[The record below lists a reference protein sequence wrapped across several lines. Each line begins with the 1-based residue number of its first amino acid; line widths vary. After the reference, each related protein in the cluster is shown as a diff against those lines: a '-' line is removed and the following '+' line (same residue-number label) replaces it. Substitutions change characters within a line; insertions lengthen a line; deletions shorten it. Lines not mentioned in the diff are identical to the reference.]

1 MDLRVSLS
9 GAPQCLV
16 RVAGD
21 HCGRHVSESVDCNA
35 RLYFFPNVEIGDEP
49 SDLRSEP
56 GLAEPGWFC
65 CTLPSKYGRPCL
77 AAAPPSQAAAACHA
91 RCQSPARRRS
101 RAPAP
106 LSITSNH
113 AQFAPAWC
121 RGNGT
126 VRRCHEGAKEGANT
140 FVIGERVF
148 TIHIRS
154 VVSDTRTVVRWNV
167 TCFHK
172 TIARAAYPGHRRWL
186 RVWSKPQ
193 GRELTIV
200 RQRGGDRVDRADR
213 LGLRECGCSLR
224 HTRCRTTASSA

>member
-35 RLYFFPNVEIGDEP
+35 RLVFFSNAEIGDEP

-91 RCQSPARRRS
+91 RCQSPPRRRS

-126 VRRCHEGAKEGANT
+126 VRLCDAVMKAPRKVPTPLSSENAYL
-140 FVIGERVF
+140 
-148 TIHIRS
+148 RS
-154 VVSDTRTVVRWNV
+154 TYAPSYPTRG
-167 TCFHK
+167 
-172 TIARAAYPGHRRWL
+172 P
-186 RVWSKPQ
+186 
-193 GRELTIV
+193 
-200 RQRGGDRVDRADR
+200 
-213 LGLRECGCSLR
+213 
-224 HTRCRTTASSA
+224 